1 MTLLRNLLLT
11 GLLLATTACSSVSP
25 ALKAEAARVIAA
37 EQPTAIDCQREDHC
51 AHPSPLL
58 QQAQSDEAQQHR
70 ALILDEGQDA
80 LLARIHMIRAARYQ
94 IDLQTFIFDE
104 DDSARLILRE
114 LVGAAKRGVQVRIL
128 IDQLMAMKSTRT
140 LAALAGVHGNLQ
152 LKLYNPVFGRGY
164 MSWSDYASGTLCC
177 FRRLNQRMHN
187 KLLLIDG
194 KLGLTGGRNYQ
205 DDYFDWD
212 SGYNYR
218 DRDLLLSGPAV
229 AQMQENFEAFWVSEH
244 SVPAAELRDVARLLR
259 REGVPELSRRAYQHP
274 ERARLMQAAAND
286 PGVLHQRLIAPSQ
299 MVGEAVSFVA
309 DLPEKHQRNAQSRYA
324 EVAPATGALHQL
336 MESAQHELLLQT
348 PYLVFSS
355 PTQKLFTRL
364 RQRQAY
370 PRVVV
375 STNSLAATDAF
386 MVYALSHKYKRRYL
400 RRFGFE
406 IYEYKPFP
414 EDAPINLAAT
424 GAFPESPWLPPFG
437 LQLQT
442 QAVAT
447 QENPPADTA
456 PPGSREIR
464 EARRHFWRGSSG
476 AMANLKHAGV
486 RVGLHAKSLV
496 VDDHTGVIAT
506 HNFDPRGD
514 NYNTESAVI
523 IRDAAFARRLAQSI
537 RRDAAPANSWTIAPH
552 EKFPILPGVGYSL
565 LKVSEHLP
573 IFDLMP
579 RRYAVSWEFQPSAD
593 CPAPLR
599 PYDPGFRNCYRSVG
613 SFPEVRIGPK
623 WFATRFLT
631 AFGAGLAPIL

>member
-1 MTLLRNLLLT
+1 MNLLRHLLLT
-11 GLLLATTACSSVSP
+11 GLLLAATACTSVSP
-25 ALKAEAARVIAA
+25 VLKAEAARVIAA
-37 EQPTAIDCQREDHC
+37 EQPTEVECVREDKC

-58 QQAQSDEAQQHR
+58 AQVQSDTPQQHR
-70 ALILDEGQDA
+70 ALMLDEGQDA
-80 LLARIHMIRAARYQ
+80 LLVRIHMIRAARQQ

-114 LVGAAKRGVQVRIL
+114 LVGAARRGVRVRIL

-140 LAALAGVHGNLQ
+140 LAALAGVHGHLQ

-229 AQMQENFEAFWVSEH
+229 AQMQENFEAFWAAER
-244 SVPAAELRDVARLLR
+244 SVPVAELRDVAKLLR
-259 REGVPELSRRAYQHP
+259 REGVPELPRHAYQHP

-286 PGVLHQRLIAPSQ
+286 LDVLQQRLIAPSQ
-299 MVGEAVSFVA
+299 IVEEAQFVA
-309 DLPEKHQRNAQSRYA
+309 DLPEKHQRDAHSRFA
-324 EVAPATGALHQL
+324 DVAPATGALHQL
-336 MESAQHELLLQT
+336 MASTQQELLMQT
-348 PYLVFSS
+348 PYLVFSA
-355 PTQKLFTRL
+355 PAQKLFTRL
-364 RQRQAY
+364 RQREAR
-370 PRVVV
+370 PRVIV

-414 EDAPINLAAT
+414 EDAPIDLDAT
-424 GAFPESPWLPPFG
+424 GVFPESPWLPPFG
-437 LQLQT
+437 LQT
-442 QAVAT
+442 HFSPAT
-447 QENPPADTA
+447 AEQVPVDARPPSAH
-456 PPGSREIR
+456 EIR
-464 EARRHFWRGSSG
+464 QARQHFWRGSSG
-476 AMANLKHAGV
+476 AMATLKHAGL

-496 VDDHTGVIAT
+496 VDGQTAVIGT

-514 NYNTESAVI
+514 HYNTESAVI
-523 IRDAAFARRLAQSI
+523 IRDAAFAQRLAQSI
-537 RRDAAPANSWTIAPH
+537 HRDVSPANSWTIAPH

-573 IFDLMP
+573 VFDLMP
-579 RRYAVSWEFQPSAD
+579 RRYAVSWEFQPSAE
-593 CPAPLR
+593 CPTTLH
-599 PYDPGFRNCYRSVG
+599 PYHPDFRRCYRSVG

-623 WFATRFLT
+623 WLATRLLT